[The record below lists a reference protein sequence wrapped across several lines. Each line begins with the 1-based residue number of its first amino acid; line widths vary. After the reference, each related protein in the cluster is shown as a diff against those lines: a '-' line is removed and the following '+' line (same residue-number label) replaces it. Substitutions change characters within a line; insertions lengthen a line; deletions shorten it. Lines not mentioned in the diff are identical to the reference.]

1 MKLPDVNLPQN
12 PESGYDRR
20 LSVALYDFLRQVR
33 AGVNSSAD
41 VQASQELALFRG
53 INLDMAVTTDQ
64 ALTALSGVSRYLVT
78 RVVAVNRSG
87 GTTVACA
94 GGIYS
99 GASKTGTAIVAAA
112 QSWLNLSA
120 SNKVVIATLAAV
132 AGTDAQTSTTQYLSL
147 TTGSTAACRADVY
160 VYGIPI

>member
-1 MKLPDVNLPQN
+1 MKLPEVNLPQS
-12 PESGYDRR
+12 PESEHDRR
-20 LSVALYDFLRQVR
+20 LLVALYDYLRQIR
-33 AGVNSSAD
+33 GAFNASAD
-41 VQASQELALFRG
+41 IEAAQELALFKG
-53 INLDMAVTTDQ
+53 INLNMAITTDQ
-64 ALTALSGVSRYLVT
+64 ALTAVSGVSRYLVT

-120 SNKVVIATLAAV
+120 ANKVVIATLAAV
-132 AGTDAQTSTTQYLSL
+132 AGTDAQTSTTQYFSL
-147 TTGSTAACRADVY
+147 TTGSAAACRADVY

>member
-1 MKLPDVNLPQN
+1 MKLPDVNLPQD

-20 LSVALYDFLRQVR
+20 LSVALYDFLRQVK
-33 AGVNSSAD
+33 AGFNSSAD

-53 INLDMAVTTDQ
+53 INLNMAVTTDQ

-99 GASKTGTAIVAAA
+99 GASKTGTAIVGAA